1 MEPPSWLDELDL
13 HAGPPEAVMG
23 THALDES
30 RWFDV
35 DDEWPVQRREAREI
49 LDLRRDEV
57 LAGSSGA
64 DIAAS
69 ALDAEIA
76 TWIAERA
83 PYADD
88 GASDDVDALARA
100 RRRVA
105 DDVCLLVPDG
115 EQWVLA
121 AACVCFPSFWRV
133 PDKVGHPLSYV
144 HDPVPGYGGLLE
156 HRVDAFLGR
165 LRRGQGVWRTNWS
178 VHATSTLHVPVHEH
192 LDRLPPPEQRWLRSE
207 RQTLR
212 RLHDVDAVAFTIR
225 TRQAPLA
232 ALDADA
238 DVRAELA
245 DAIDAWSPRQRSYK
259 GSAVDDALLRWLTRD
274 RPE

>member
-1 MEPPSWLDELDL
+1 VEPPSWLDELDL

-35 DDEWPVQRREAREI
+35 DEAWSDQRREACAI
-49 LDLRRDEV
+49 LDARRPEV
-57 LAGSSGA
+57 LAGSA
-64 DIAAS
+64 RAEVAAS
-69 ALDAEIA
+69 RLDVEVA

-83 PYADD
+83 PHADD
-88 GASDDVDALARA
+88 GAHDDADPLARA

-105 DDVCLLVPDG
+105 DDLCLLVPDG
-115 EQWVLA
+115 EKWVLA

-133 PDKVGHPLSYV
+133 ADKVGHPLSFV
-144 HDPVPGYGGLLE
+144 HEPVPGYGGLLE
-156 HRVDAFLGR
+156 HRVDSFLGR

-192 LDRLPPPEQRWLRSE
+192 LDPLPPPEERWLRSE

-225 TRQAPLA
+225 TRQVPLA
-232 ALDADA
+232 ALDAHGDVCA
-238 DVRAELA
+238 DLA
-245 DAIDAWSPRQRSYK
+245 DAIDAWSPRQRDYK
-259 GSAVDDALLRWLTRD
+259 GSAVDDTLLRWLTRD